1 MRNIDIVWDVHQ
13 QARFSCQSKFKDQG
27 YILIEQ
33 FLNEDISN
41 FLYGYLML
49 SQKRLDIVK
58 QEKLENSDNR
68 YGKIENNTFISN
80 GDLVFDSILI
90 GKKSENEWY
99 TGYNLVPT
107 YTTSYIHNRGAELE
121 RHTDNS
127 DCEITLSVCL
137 GYDNSKFLVNE
148 DKTIEP
154 IQWPFHIIDNQGNE
168 IEVFQKKGDA
178 ILYKGELEHWRKQF
192 DGTLQGQLEMHY
204 NDSDG
209 DYNNQYNKRP
219 YLGLPSEKEISR

>member
-1 MRNIDIVWDVHQ
+1 M
-13 QARFSCQSKFKDQG
+13 
-27 YILIEQ
+27 
-33 FLNEDISN
+33 
-41 FLYGYLML
+41 
-49 SQKRLDIVK
+49 
-58 QEKLENSDNR
+58 
-68 YGKIENNTFISN
+68 
-80 GDLVFDSILI
+80 
-90 GKKSENEWY
+90 
-99 TGYNLVPT
+99 
-107 YTTSYIHNRGAELE
+107 
-121 RHTDNS
+121 
-127 DCEITLSVCL
+127 CL